1 MKNALILTGP
11 TATGKTSFG
20 VKLARKLGA
29 EIVSADSRQVYKGLD
44 IGSGKDIA
52 EYTMPDGFTIPT
64 HLLDIVDPAKVTY
77 SLADFMLDAEKAMA
91 DIDQRNSIPLVIGGT
106 ALWIHS
112 LLSRYDLKGGA
123 PDPQLREQLRALSL
137 PQLREILRTLAGG
150 DHDIL
155 RHEPNNRTRLI
166 RQIEMIKHG
175 TGMTDKEIQ
184 LNETENARQ
193 YLLMGVIRSRSEV
206 RRNIEIRL
214 DERLE
219 QGMLKEAVYLHD
231 EMGVSWET
239 LEFFGLEYQYMA
251 LHLQGKISFDE
262 MRDTL
267 LNKIRQFAKR
277 QDSWF
282 RKMEREGY
290 TIYWFRPDQVDDAE
304 NLCRRFLAGEEL
316 EEPALKL
323 ADIDWGK

>member
-52 EYTMPDGFTIPT
+52 EYTMPDGFTVPT
-64 HLLDIVDPAKVTY
+64 HLLDIVDPAKITY
-77 SLADFMLDAEKAMA
+77 SLADFMLDAEKAME
-91 DIDQRNSIPLVIGGT
+91 DIEKRHAIPLIVGGT

-112 LLSRYDLKGGA
+112 LLSRYELKGGA

-137 PQLREILRTLAGG
+137 PQLRETLHSLASE

-155 RHEPNNRTRLI
+155 QHEPNNRTRMI
-166 RQIEMIKHG
+166 RQIEMLKHG

-239 LEFFGLEYQYMA
+239 LEFFGLEYRYMA

-290 TIYWFRPDQVDDAE
+290 TIYWFRPDQVEEAE
-304 NLCRRFLAGEEL
+304 QLSRRFLAGEEL

>member
-1 MKNALILTGP
+1 MQNALILTGP

-52 EYTMPDGFTIPT
+52 EYTMPDGYTVPT

-77 SLADFMLDAEKAMA
+77 SLADFMLDAEKAMT
-91 DIDQRNSIPLVIGGT
+91 DIESRNITPLVVGGT
-106 ALWIHS
+106 ALWVHS
-112 LLSRYDLKGGA
+112 LLSSYELKGGA
-123 PDPQLREQLRALSL
+123 PDPEYREQLRALTL
-137 PQLREILRTLAGG
+137 PQLRETLREIAGP
-150 DHDIL
+150 DHPVL
-155 RHEPNNRTRLI
+155 RNEPNNRTRMI
-166 RQIEMIKHG
+166 RQIEMIKNG
-175 TGMTDKEIQ
+175 SGVTEKEQQ
-184 LNETENARQ
+184 LSENTSRQ
-193 YLLMGVIRSRSEV
+193 YLLMGVMRPRSEV

-214 DERLE
+214 DERLD
-219 QGMLKEAVYLHD
+219 QGMLNEAIRLHD

-239 LEFFGLEYQYMA
+239 LEFFGLEYRYMA

-262 MRDTL
+262 MRSTL

-316 EEPALKL
+316 EEPTLKL
-323 ADIDWGK
+323 SDINWGK